1 MLRQILCIAFLVCSS
16 WQAGSAFAGQRNSL
30 SPAKVKQIQKSNKG
44 FKQCLASAIKMPD
57 PGRAKIALKQCRD
70 RFPGAGLAAECKKAA
85 FKRHKGATSA
95 LKAAISDCKRFQLAA
110 SFDERNPVPFLL
122 YQDQLY
128 FAGLGLNA
136 MASRDDLDPPN
147 FNCSR
152 LDASMKGEE
161 EWQHVL
167 FGNHPK
173 AFVTHDRLSS
183 IKQLLEVKVGQSIKT
198 VAGLGQIYGD
208 VNKDSSN
215 LFFASA
221 PCDFAGQTGK
231 LFDGLSVYYLQPDR
245 GRIVTPSFGVAYF
258 RKGQDG
264 ATTEDVKSKI
274 LNTLGSEYAA
284 QEKDETTTFFA
295 VEKLAEF
302 DDEGDPRN
310 ICMAPRKHRVIAV
323 LKTFEGQK
331 ARPQFLI
338 VANTR
343 NLCDYG
349 DRLLSARAKR

>member
-1 MLRQILCIAFLVCSS
+1 MRQVFRLAVLGLLCWHVAPAL
-16 WQAGSAFAGQRNSL
+16 AGQRNSL

-44 FKQCLASAIKMPD
+44 FKQCQAAAIKMPD
-57 PGRAKIALKQCRD
+57 PARAKIALKQCRD

-85 FKRHKGATSA
+85 FKRHKGAA
-95 LKAAISDCKRFQLAA
+95 ADLKAAIADCKKFQLAA
-110 SFDERNPVPFLL
+110 SFDDKNPVPFLFF
-122 YQDQLY
+122 QDQLY

-147 FNCSR
+147 FNCGR

-173 AFVTHDRLSS
+173 AFANHDRLAT
-183 IKQLLEVKVGQSIKT
+183 IKQQLETKVGQSVKT

-208 VNKDSSN
+208 VNKDSAN

-231 LFDGLSVYYLQPDR
+231 LYEGLSVYYLQPDR
-245 GRIVTPSFGVAYF
+245 GRIVTPLFGVAYF
-258 RKGQDG
+258 RKGQTE
-264 ATTEDVKSKI
+264 ATVEDVKNKI
-274 LNTLGSEYAA
+274 LKTLGEEFSA

-295 VEKLAEF
+295 VDKLTEF

-310 ICMAPRKHRVIAV
+310 LCLAPRKHRLVGV
-323 LKTFEGQK
+323 LKAFDGQK
-331 ARPQFLI
+331 TKPQFLI